1 MTLHAFSVS
10 DCYAESSTPRPCV
23 TDVGDAGPWIAHRT
37 VARAILLARFVWRHL
52 YGLCNK
58 MPNTSILWECILQ
71 RNGRPL
77 RWNEWL
83 RLQRLAPG
91 SSITRSSWVAFPIY
105 CHRHSGRVRPYYVS
119 EQRSSSQTFCDY
131 GETCHINEQSACHG
145 PLLRSSKR

>member
-10 DCYAESSTPRPCV
+10 DCYAESSTPRPCL
-23 TDVGDAGPWIAHRT
+23 TDVGDAGPWIAHRA
-37 VARAILLARFVWRHL
+37 VPQRSCWRDL
-52 YGLCNK
+52 YGGICTYGLCNK

-91 SSITRSSWVAFPIY
+91 SSITRSSWVA
-105 CHRHSGRVRPYYVS
+105 
-119 EQRSSSQTFCDY
+119 
-131 GETCHINEQSACHG
+131 
-145 PLLRSSKR
+145 